1 MTDGGAETVT
11 QLEMLFLDAP
21 AAGAGDLL
29 PLLILL
35 VVFGAVFYFLLLRPQ
50 RRRQK
55 EHQQLMSSL
64 KRGDRV
70 VTAGGIHGTIEK
82 LDDDTAILV
91 LEEGTKM
98 RMAKSS
104 IVDKVRK

>member
-1 MTDGGAETVT
+1 MWMNGGEG
-11 QLEMLFLDAP
+11 QLYSLV
-21 AAGAGDLL
+21 
-29 PLLILL
+29 ILL

-55 EHQQLMSSL
+55 EHQQLMGSL

-82 LDDDTAILV
+82 LDDDSAILV
-91 LEEGTKM
+91 LEEGAKL
-98 RMAKSS
+98 RLSKSS

>member
-1 MTDGGAETVT
+1 MNGEG
-11 QLEMLFLDAP
+11 QLYSLV
-21 AAGAGDLL
+21 
-29 PLLILL
+29 ILL

-55 EHQQLMSSL
+55 EHQQLMGSL

-82 LDDDTAILV
+82 LDDDAAVLV
-91 LEEGTKM
+91 LEEG
-98 RMAKSS
+98 AKLRLSKAS

>member
-1 MTDGGAETVT
+1 MPEGGTESLMSLV
-11 QLEMLFLDAP
+11 
-21 AAGAGDLL
+21 
-29 PLLILL
+29 ILL
-35 VVFGAVFYFLLLRPQ
+35 VVFAAVFYFLLLRPQ

-55 EHQQLMSSL
+55 EHQQLMASL

-70 VTAGGIHGTIEK
+70 VSAGGIHGTIDK

-91 LEEGTKM
+91 LEEGTKL